1 MHAWIAL
8 ALMTPFVQ
16 QPDAETRVVEYL
28 RDSVEQGRR
37 VEPSQ
42 LVNEVF
48 TTPEEMAAVG
58 RLYDT
63 FFKVP
68 MFLVQYQS
76 SSGEIPTLGEIA
88 EQFAFNG
95 PETADVILALMEAD
109 PRVPRFFE
117 RGGDGEI
124 TSIDPQPVIDH
135 PQFGQAIERTLTG
148 WEGRS
153 MPGFATETFDGR
165 PFASDDIVGTPHMI
179 YVWFSN
185 CPPCVQTGPLLV
197 ELDEEYRETDFEI
210 VAANAD
216 RYLELPYDDQMRA
229 DYVER
234 LGMEFTQTYLTTEMH
249 DSFGG
254 VSIFPTMFFID
265 RDGTVVRHFLN
276 FQEKDVLAEA
286 IEATME

>member
-1 MHAWIAL
+1 MHAWTVL
-8 ALMTPFVQ
+8 AAMTLFVQ
-16 QPDAETRVVEYL
+16 QPNAETRVVEYL

-48 TTPEEMAAVG
+48 TTPEERAAVG

-88 EQFAFNG
+88 GQFAFNG

-124 TSIDPQPVIDH
+124 ASIDPQPVIDH

-153 MPGFATETFDGR
+153 MPEVATETFDGR
-165 PFASDDIVGTPHMI
+165 PFASDDIAGTPHMI

-286 IEATME
+286 IEATLQ

>member
-8 ALMTPFVQ
+8 ALMTPLVQ
-16 QPDAETRVVEYL
+16 QPDAETRIVEYL

-76 SSGEIPTLGEIA
+76 SSGEIPTLEEIA
-88 EQFAFNG
+88 GQFAFNG

-124 TSIDPQPVIDH
+124 ASIDPQPVLDH

-165 PFASDDIVGTPHMI
+165 PFASDDIAGTPQMI

-216 RYLELPYDDQMRA
+216 RYLELPYDDRMRA

-276 FQEKDVLAEA
+276 FQEKDILAEA
-286 IEATME
+286 IEATLE

>member
-8 ALMTPFVQ
+8 ALLTPFFQ
-16 QPDAETRVVEYL
+16 QPDAETRIVEYL
-28 RDSVEQGRR
+28 RNSVEQGQL

-42 LVNEVF
+42 LVNEIF
-48 TTPEEMAAVG
+48 TSPEEMAAIG

-76 SSGEIPTLGEIA
+76 SSGEVPTLQEIA
-88 EQFAFNG
+88 DQFAFNG
-95 PETADVILALMEAD
+95 PETADVILALMQAD
-109 PRVPRFFE
+109 PRLPRFFE
-117 RGGDGEI
+117 RGADGEI
-124 TSIDPQPVIDH
+124 ASISVQPVLDH
-135 PQFGQAIERTLTG
+135 PQFGQVIERTLTG
-148 WEGRS
+148 WDGRS
-153 MPGFATETFDGR
+153 MPEFATETFDGL
-165 PFASDDIVGTPHMI
+165 PLASGDLAGTPHMI

-234 LGMEFTQTYLTTEMH
+234 LGMEFTQAYLTTEMH

-254 VSIFPTMFFID
+254 VSIFPTMFFVN
-265 RDGTVVRHFLN
+265 REGTVVRHFLN

-286 IEATME
+286 IEATLE